1 MIVKKLDLKQTV
13 PSPICLSCDV
23 CCHFLDQDSFMAP
36 VFTPKERE
44 RAIEAGFSQGLF
56 NPTADGKS
64 SRIRLRAYDEMF
76 ICPAFLPE
84 TGECSIYSIRPLD
97 CQIYPFV
104 IVFDEDRKRV
114 LLCVDQI
121 CPYTEIEI
129 SKFHQ
134 DANRVVAFLESD
146 AVMSEIAESR
156 SLVGSHLE
164 TVTVIRPLDRL
175 TSYLAQ
181 TINN

>member
-1 MIVKKLDLKQTV
+1 M
-13 PSPICLSCDV
+13 
-23 CCHFLDQDSFMAP
+23 
-36 VFTPKERE
+36 
-44 RAIEAGFSQGLF
+44 
-56 NPTADGKS
+56 
-64 SRIRLRAYDEMF
+64 
-76 ICPAFLPE
+76 
-84 TGECSIYSIRPLD
+84 
-97 CQIYPFV
+97 

-146 AVMSEIAESR
+146 AVMSEIAESQ